1 MTPKFVLPM
10 LIFGMVV
17 GISISTSAQTVKA
30 TEEASTERP
39 FLLAQTTGME
49 RRQDRRAIRQDYRQQ
64 NGFIGAT
71 ANASAAGRGLTT
83 ALTTSEGLKK
93 PTRTLSK
100 SVASQGEA
108 RRRKQV
114 TMHQLGIRARRLRA
128 ISRASHKALE
138 G

>member
-1 MTPKFVLPM
+1 MTPKFPLPM

-93 PTRTLSK
+93 PTRTSVKVRHDAASK
-100 SVASQGEA
+100 
-108 RRRKQV
+108 
-114 TMHQLGIRARRLRA
+114 
-128 ISRASHKALE
+128 
-138 G
+138 